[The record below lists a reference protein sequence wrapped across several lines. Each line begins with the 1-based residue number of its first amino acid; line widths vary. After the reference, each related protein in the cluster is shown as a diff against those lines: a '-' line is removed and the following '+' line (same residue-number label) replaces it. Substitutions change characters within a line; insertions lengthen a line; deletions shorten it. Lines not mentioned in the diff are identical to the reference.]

1 MNWNLEKL
9 KKIVKYFMEIKMK
22 WWGKQNT
29 VVNYRTKRTK
39 QKSHIAS
46 KKKTETW
53 DFRNKVWS
61 SIQQSKKQ
69 IIHRSRQ
76 IGMFTQAHN
85 LINSKLTRERF
96 NEKKPFENVNFHRIF
111 HIIFFLSGKRTSRIH
126 IFYVKTF
133 RES

>member
-46 KKKTETW
+46 KKKPKLETLEIKYEVA
-53 DFRNKVWS
+53 FNKA
-61 SIQQSKKQ
+61 K
-69 IIHRSRQ
+69 
-76 IGMFTQAHN
+76 N
-85 LINSKLTRERF
+85 KLYTD
-96 NEKKPFENVNFHRIF
+96 
-111 HIIFFLSGKRTSRIH
+111 LGK
-126 IFYVKTF
+126 
-133 RES
+133 